1 MISYLLCLFQWHGF
15 LAPLRLPSTL
25 ISPFH
30 PSVLS
35 QYPLCWCNFRITIFR
50 YFLILFLFYLNLY
63 LYIFI
68 YIFLFIYFYL
78 YIFILYF
85 HFIFSFYIFILYFHF
100 IFSFYIFIL
109 FYFYLFVWFYFV
121 FFFWRVLYIYIMWAM
136 QQCASI
142 LGLLLAFTLYVSI
155 VKRVDPLDMY
165 VLSYIFL
172 YVICN

>member
-85 HFIFSFYIFILYFHF
+85 HFIFSFYIFILYF
-100 IFSFYIFIL
+100 YFIL
-109 FYFYLFVWFYFV
+109 FLFICLVLFC
-121 FFFWRVLYIYIMWAM
+121 FFFLTCFVYLYNVGHAAM
-136 QQCASI
+136 CFN
-142 LGLLLAFTLYVSI
+142 LGFI
-155 VKRVDPLDMY
+155 
-165 VLSYIFL
+165 IGFHF
-172 YVICN
+172 ICFYC